1 MEKQTKMHCLFC
13 KSDQFE
19 LPGRDYQPSPGEMIK
34 CASCGRL
41 NDYSSML
48 KLMKEQA
55 IEMAKVEAERIV
67 RETFKSFKLK

>member
-1 MEKQTKMHCLFC
+1 
-13 KSDQFE
+13 
-19 LPGRDYQPSPGEMIK
+19 MIK